1 MARAPLLDSLNQVLG
16 LFTRERPEL
25 SPAEVAA
32 LTENSPSTAERLL
45 QQFAESGFLDQDPHT
60 GLFRLGIRFAVL
72 GELAQRST
80 SLQRVAHPELR
91 ALARRVGEMT
101 ALMKLSGNAAV
112 IVATEEISQFER
124 LSQIVGD
131 QLPLHA
137 TAGGKVL
144 LAWRSQKERM
154 DLLGSEA
161 LKAWTLR
168 TITTRAGLE
177 SELGKTRE
185 RGYSVNVGEGLSE
198 ISSVGAPVRDRTG
211 KVVAA
216 LTVDAP
222 RSRATNDR
230 IRLMGKEA
238 MVSAARISGL
248 CGYVEPGSKPAGPA
262 ES

>member
-1 MARAPLLDSLNQVLG
+1 MLDTLNQVLG
-16 LFTRERPEL
+16 LFTRDRPEL
-25 SPAEVAA
+25 NAVEVAA
-32 LTENSPSTAERLL
+32 LTEKSRSTVYRLL
-45 QQFAESGFLDQDPHT
+45 HQFTEAKFLDHDPRT
-60 GLFRLGIRFAVL
+60 GLYRLGIRFAVL

-101 ALMKLSGNAAV
+101 ALMKVSGNAAV
-112 IVATEEISQFER
+112 IVATEEISQFVR

-137 TAGGKVL
+137 TAGGKAL
-144 LAWRSQKERM
+144 LAWLSDEERLE
-154 DLLGSEA
+154 LLGSED
-161 LKAWTLR
+161 LQAWTLR
-168 TITTRAGLE
+168 TITTRAALMAE
-177 SELGKTRE
+177 FGKTRE
-185 RGYSVNVGEGLSE
+185 RGYSVNIGEGLSE
-198 ISSVGAPVRDRTG
+198 ISSVGAPVRDHTG
-211 KVVAA
+211 GVVAA

-222 RSRATNDR
+222 RSRATNER

-248 CGYVEPGSKPAGPA
+248 CGYVEPGSSPAGPA

>member
-1 MARAPLLDSLNQVLG
+1 MAKAPLLDSLNQVLG

-25 SPAEVAA
+25 SPADVAA
-32 LTENSPSTAERLL
+32 LTENSSGTAERLL
-45 QQFAESGFLDQDPHT
+45 QQFAESGFLDQDPRT

-101 ALMKLSGNAAV
+101 ALMRLSGNAAV

-144 LAWRSQKERM
+144 LAWRSEDERR
-154 DLLGSEA
+154 DLLGSED
-161 LKAWTLR
+161 LVAWTLR

-198 ISSVGAPVRDRTG
+198 ISSVGAPVRDRAG
-211 KVVAA
+211 AVIAA

-222 RSRATNDR
+222 RSRATNER

-248 CGYVEPGSKPAGPA
+248 CGYVEPGSKPAEPA